1 MMKLN
6 KLAPLVII
14 IVLSIVLLIVRT
26 CKNQAPSTVNVP
38 STTTITNE
46 TRGLNRNPS
55 IINYSKHARCRMQCR
70 KITEA
75 EIKKVLREGTINYKK
90 SSLQQAPCK
99 KRYAVESIVNKQHIR
114 IIVAPCE
121 DELTVITCIDTKEEW
136 ACDCP

>member
-1 MMKLN
+1 MKLN
-6 KLAPLVII
+6 KFAPFIII
-14 IVLSIVLLIVRT
+14 IVLAVLLLLVRT
-26 CKNQAPSTVNVP
+26 CNKQLPSSVNAPSV
-38 STTTITNE
+38 TTTNE

-75 EIKKVLREGTINYKK
+75 EIKKVLKEGTINYKK

-99 KRYAVESIVNKQHIR
+99 KRYAVEAIVNKQHIR

-136 ACDCP
+136 TCDCP

>member
-6 KLAPLVII
+6 KLAPFIII
-14 IVLSIVLLIVRT
+14 IVLAIVLLVVRT
-26 CKNQAPSTVNVP
+26 CKNQAPSSVNVP
-38 STTTITNE
+38 SANTTNE

-99 KRYAVESIVNKQHIR
+99 KRYAVEDIVNKQHIR